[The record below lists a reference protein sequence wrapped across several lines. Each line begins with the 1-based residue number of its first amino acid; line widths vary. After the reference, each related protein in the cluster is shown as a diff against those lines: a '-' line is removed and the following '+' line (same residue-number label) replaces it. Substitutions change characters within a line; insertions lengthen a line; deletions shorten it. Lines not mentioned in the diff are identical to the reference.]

1 MKGLLINS
9 ETEQLVAARLS
20 QLDHRKS
27 SPDIRDV
34 NLIKAD
40 STFAIITQTTWFV
53 FWNLNFMPVFSLES
67 CIIIKCKFSERKK
80 DNS

>member
-40 STFAIITQTTWFV
+40 STFAIITQTTW
-53 FWNLNFMPVFSLES
+53 
-67 CIIIKCKFSERKK
+67 
-80 DNS
+80 